1 MEHAHKQRET
11 TGKILKVSK
20 MDDSTVKSPFVSG
33 SANDWK
39 MTESCLTAFTIFFN
53 LRCSF
58 WSKAKIVDI
67 EWLHNINESMSNTI
81 VNFDLV
87 FAPDRWNPAS
97 KKNDE
102 W

>member
-39 MTESCLTAFTIFFN
+39 MTESCLTAFTILFQSQMLF
-53 LRCSF
+53 LIL
-58 WSKAKIVDI
+58 SKNSRHRMV
-67 EWLHNINESMSNTI
+67 T
-81 VNFDLV
+81 
-87 FAPDRWNPAS
+87 
-97 KKNDE
+97 
-102 W
+102 